1 MSTII
6 FVAENLPEKKLTKTL
21 RYKAYLSPEEKEKI
35 MKELIISVP
44 DLEDYIV
51 TMHVEIDLK
60 LYDTKTT
67 RV

>member
-1 MSTII
+1 MST
-6 FVAENLPEKKLTKTL
+6 VVLVSVQMPEKKLLKTIK
-21 RYKAYLSPEEKEKI
+21 YKAYLSPEEKEKI
-35 MKELIISVP
+35 MKELVISVP